1 MAALRSS
8 EAPDALPPLLC
19 IPPLWP
25 APCRSCPFYNGKES
39 EHWAAAEKMKEDIA
53 KLEKKAYLRWQ
64 EAGN

>member
-8 EAPDALPPLLC
+8 EAPDAPPPLSLHS
-19 IPPLWP
+19 PTVTS
-25 APCRSCPFYNGKES
+25 PCRSCPFYNGRES

>member
-1 MAALRSS
+1 MNARLVTVR
-8 EAPDALPPLLC
+8 APTKFTGPSPR
-19 IPPLWP
+19 
-25 APCRSCPFYNGKES
+25 RSCPFYNGRES